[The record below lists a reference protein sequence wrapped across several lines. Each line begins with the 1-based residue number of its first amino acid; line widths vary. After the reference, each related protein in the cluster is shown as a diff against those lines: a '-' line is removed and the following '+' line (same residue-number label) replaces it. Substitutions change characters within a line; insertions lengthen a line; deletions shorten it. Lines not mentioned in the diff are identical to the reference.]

1 MGEKQDLIKR
11 MHEMQQKF
19 IKYEQENGVTGVEYY
34 TPEAGH
40 LLDGYLQ
47 KYSELAAKVI
57 DLAHAETGSHR

>member
-11 MHEMQQKF
+11 MIELQNKF

-40 LLDGYLQ
+40 VLEGFHKEYND
-47 KYSELAAKVI
+47 LANKVV
-57 DLAHAETGSHR
+57 DLAHSETGSHR